1 MFTLK
6 QNEDHGDRKDQN
18 VRNTA
23 LNSFHCLYPKQKGKR
38 VSRAWLYWLELKNTV
53 FELCPTVLF
62 R

>member
-23 LNSFHCLYPKQKGKR
+23 LIAFIVYTLNRKENAFHVHGFIGL
-38 VSRAWLYWLELKNTV
+38 S
-53 FELCPTVLF
+53 
-62 R
+62 